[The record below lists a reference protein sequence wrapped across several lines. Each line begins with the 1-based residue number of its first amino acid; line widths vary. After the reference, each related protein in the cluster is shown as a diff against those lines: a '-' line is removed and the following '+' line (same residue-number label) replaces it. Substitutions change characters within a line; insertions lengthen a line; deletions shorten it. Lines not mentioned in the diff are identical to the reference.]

1 MEERLWWKIRF
12 ILRISGE
19 IFFISIFKA
28 LFQSYDH
35 SVPYDKNQR
44 SFVKDMKCFCDVD
57 KTPQILLNIYRTDKI
72 KKGTRL
78 TKSKLYWILMCKNL
92 FMILIWYQSL
102 AFSNMSFASQF
113 LRKYVSFFLLM
124 NKKHITFRSEAL
136 TRILKTCLFMA
147 ELSFAYFLMLI
158 TMTCNIWLFIAVV
171 IGRGS
176 GFYLVSPLISSYVG
190 SEETDDCIGISIN
203 LLSTRHQQL

>member
-1 MEERLWWKIRF
+1 MEERLWWKIGF

-28 LFQSYDH
+28 LFQSCDH

-57 KTPQILLNIYRTDKI
+57 KTPQILLNIQRTDKI
-72 KKGTRL
+72 KKGPRL
-78 TKSKLYWILMCKNL
+78 TESKLYRILMCKNL

-113 LRKYVSFFLLM
+113 LSKYVSFFPSHEPKTYNFQVRSLHSYFKDVSFYGRAIFRLFPDVDHYDM
-124 NKKHITFRSEAL
+124 QHMAVHRSCDWSRVGFLSCFTADQLIRWQRGDWWLHWHI
-136 TRILKTCLFMA
+136 
-147 ELSFAYFLMLI
+147 
-158 TMTCNIWLFIAVV
+158 
-171 IGRGS
+171 
-176 GFYLVSPLISSYVG
+176 
-190 SEETDDCIGISIN
+190 D
-203 LLSTRHQQL
+203 

>member
-1 MEERLWWKIRF
+1 
-12 ILRISGE
+12 
-19 IFFISIFKA
+19 
-28 LFQSYDH
+28 
-35 SVPYDKNQR
+35 
-44 SFVKDMKCFCDVD
+44 
-57 KTPQILLNIYRTDKI
+57 
-72 KKGTRL
+72 
-78 TKSKLYWILMCKNL
+78 
-92 FMILIWYQSL
+92 
-102 AFSNMSFASQF
+102 
-113 LRKYVSFFLLM
+113 
-124 NKKHITFRSEAL
+124 
-136 TRILKTCLFMA
+136 MA